1 MKAYNLQRLK
11 DNCIAVPDFVTVDQ
25 ELWARLSAQGQ
36 DAWEAIL
43 PQGEFWAVR
52 SSYSGED
59 GKQTS
64 YAGQFDTLLNIR
76 RADVPEA
83 VRKVMASLEGE
94 RIRRY
99 EKARG
104 ARTRSGHGGN
114 DGNRMRV
121 IVQKMVQAEMSGV
134 LFTAN
139 PMGLMNEMVIVVG
152 EGLGE
157 LVVED
162 RTQVTTCYYNTT
174 DHLYYCS
181 RQQDSPELSDA
192 RIRELTT
199 VGARIHELFGRE
211 MDIEFAIEKDR
222 LWILQA
228 RPITAMKDG
237 LEIILDNSN
246 IVESYPGVT
255 LPLSQSFVSE
265 IYYGVFRSCLLR
277 LTGEPKTVKRM
288 DGLLRRMVDS
298 ANGRVYYRISNW
310 YSFLKFLPFSGKI
323 IPIWQEMLGVRE
335 RRVTRENGLKNDAH
349 VGNRTKWRVTRSFF
363 RLLRTC
369 PAEMKNLNQYFAQVL
384 PVYRE
389 QIEKARDG
397 EDLLELY
404 GRIRTELCA
413 RWDITLVNDMYTF
426 LYTAAARK
434 FHAADLAGVKKLESM
449 RPVRAVRKLAEIAQR
464 YGLESAEYERMES
477 RYIERYGDRCPE
489 ELKLETHTFRTHPEL
504 LRAYVE
510 QLTRSDAVAADRGI
524 GRAGSADRNGSAM
537 RIRNAGRLKTGCAG
551 MARNRARHR
560 ESGVLRRAKLGIRN
574 REISRMNRSRIF
586 GMTREIFLKIGE
598 WMVQNG
604 RLRDREDIF
613 YLFLDEVRESV
624 RNGGSCGE
632 LVESRKQE
640 YDAYVTLPAY
650 SRLIFR
656 GEVFDKQVRER
667 ISVRFCPEEE
677 RGEASC
683 LYGTPCSP
691 GVVRGEVLVVER
703 PQETLDAGNRILV
716 TKMTDPGWVFLIHRS
731 AGIIAEKGSLL
742 SHTAI
747 ITRELGKPAVVGLSH
762 AMELLR
768 TGDEVELDGDA
779 GTVRVL
785 RRAEKREEY
794 Q

>member
-64 YAGQFDTLLNIR
+64 YAGQFDTFLNIR

-83 VRKVMASLEGE
+83 VRKVMESLDGE

-134 LFTAN
+134 MFTAN

-181 RQQDSPELSDA
+181 RQQDSPEISDA
-192 RIRELTT
+192 RIRELTA
-199 VGARIHELFGRE
+199 VGDRIRELFGRE
-211 MDIEFAIEKDR
+211 MDIEFAIEENR

-237 LEIILDNSN
+237 SEIILDNSN

-255 LPLSQSFVSE
+255 LPLSQSFVSD

-277 LTGEPKTVKRM
+277 LTGEPKTVERM
-288 DGLLRRMVDS
+288 DGLLRKMVDS
-298 ANGRVYYRISNW
+298 ANGRIYYRISNW

-335 RRVTRENGLKNDAH
+335 RCVTGESGSKYGTN

-369 PAEMKNLNQYFAQVL
+369 PAEMKDLNQYFARKL
-384 PVYRE
+384 PVYRKEIE
-389 QIEKARDG
+389 QTRDG
-397 EDLLELY
+397 EALLELY
-404 GRIRTELCA
+404 GHLKTELCA

-434 FHAADLAGVKKLESM
+434 FHAADLAGVRKLESM
-449 RPVRAVRKLAEIAQR
+449 KPVRAVRKLVEIAQR
-464 YGLESAEYERMES
+464 YGVESAEYGHAER

-489 ELKLETHTFRTHPEL
+489 ELKLETHTFRTHPEF

-510 QLTRSDAVAADRGI
+510 QLTRSDAVTADKGI
-524 GRAGSADRNGSAM
+524 GRAGSAM
-537 RIRNAGRLKTGCAG
+537 RIRNAGRLKTGCTG
-551 MARNRARHR
+551 RERNRAKHR

-598 WMVQNG
+598 QMAANG
-604 RLRDREDIF
+604 QLRDREDIF

-624 RNGGSCGE
+624 RDGGSCGE

-677 RGEASC
+677 REKASC

-703 PQETLDAGNRILV
+703 PQETLDAENRILV
-716 TKMTDPGWVFLIHRS
+716 TKMTDPGWVFLIHQS

-762 AMELLR
+762 AAELLR

-785 RRAEKREEY
+785 RRAEEREEY